1 MRRLFLNVAPG
12 GSKSWVQ
19 RITIDGHR
27 RDIGLGGW
35 PVVSLAEAREL
46 AFENRRAAG
55 RISLA
60 DKRRARPPTFGEA
73 AAKTFEANRP
83 RWRKAK
89 HVRQW
94 TQTL

>member
-1 MRRLFLNVAPG
+1 MAPG

-35 PVVSLAEAREL
+35 P
-46 AFENRRAAG
+46 RRASLLSKIAARRG
-55 RISLA
+55 GYPLA